1 MLKKNSSL
9 NLWNYVVLIKVLKSI
24 LIKLRLKFKKHRG
37 KVKLDLYMNLIK
49 NIVIKKGVI
58 KRWKSIMF

>member
-24 LIKLRLKFKKHRG
+24 LIKLRLKFKKYRD
-37 KVKLDLYMNLIK
+37 KVKLDIYMNLIK
-49 NIVIKKGVI
+49 I
-58 KRWKSIMF
+58 

>member
-24 LIKLRLKFKKHRG
+24 LIKLRLKFKKQRD
-37 KVKLDLYMNLIK
+37 KVKIDIYMHLIK
-49 NIVIKKGVI
+49 I
-58 KRWKSIMF
+58 

>member
-1 MLKKNSSL
+1 M
-9 NLWNYVVLIKVLKSI
+9 LIKVLKSI

>member
-24 LIKLRLKFKKHRG
+24 LIKLRLKLKKYRD
-37 KVKLDLYMNLIK
+37 KVKLDIYMHLIK
-49 NIVIKKGVI
+49 I
-58 KRWKSIMF
+58 